1 MDLWRVSGWIA
12 RFIALYLDCKV
23 QHDHTMLDASRS
35 VIFLNAYRREGGL
48 EAVACRGGGGQGRS
62 WPPGASL
69 ANPPD
74 HYRLLVGDHWAC
86 CTTLATAVAA
96 KIAVATV
103 AERRQVGRDSL
114 HCTTR

>member
-1 MDLWRVSGWIA
+1 MYRVL
-12 RFIALYLDCKV
+12 F
-23 QHDHTMLDASRS
+23 
-35 VIFLNAYRREGGL
+35 
-48 EAVACRGGGGQGRS
+48 EAQQMRKD
-62 WPPGASL
+62 PGISQSEYQK
-69 ANPPD
+69 
-74 HYRLLVGDHWAC
+74 HLLGIQKKWAC